1 VENYEVFRMNAMLTH
16 CTKPFSPYC

>member
-1 VENYEVFRMNAMLTH
+1 VENFEVFRINAVLTH